1 MTSFNENFRMP
12 TVTQH
17 EGGLGTGT
25 KRHSN
30 HVFLKTVLVN
40 QHGHWQKVSTRAH
53 RMCTR
58 GTKQASK
65 MLRPH
70 ATNQHLGDRIP
81 GGCWQ
86 ASWSTTGTMRL
97 RVTVY
102 MTRRPPSR
110 PPSDVDCFEVEAS
123 KTARLSSPELNMQI
137 LMRNVERE
145 PKNMGT
151 WRHFKSQPK
160 TQTILSG
167 SGEAMLPS
175 EQILCR
181 LSGNT
186 RAFTG
191 PRLGGKGIPGR
202 QNTVPQTRGTSE
214 PEMLGEAAQ

>member
-1 MTSFNENFRMP
+1 MKTSACPLWHSMKVGSAQGPKGIPITFSLRQCWSINM
-12 TVTQH
+12 VTGRRSQP
-17 EGGLGTGT
+17 GRTG
-25 KRHSN
+25 
-30 HVFLKTVLVN
+30 
-40 QHGHWQKVSTRAH
+40 
-53 RMCTR
+53 CTPGVR
-58 GTKQASK
+58 KQARK

-123 KTARLSSPELNMQI
+123 KMARLSSPELNMQI
-137 LMRNVERE
+137 LMRSVERE

-160 TQTILSG
+160 KQTILSG

-175 EQILCR
+175 EQILGW

-202 QNTVPQTRGTSE
+202 QNSVPQTRGTSE